1 MLSLKCIYSSLWD
14 LAGLSA
20 TCLALVFEQSAGRLV
35 SENPFNIRLTPKD
48 APLKSSDFELLASQ
62 QSPAE
67 TPPGP
72 VPTTVERAMTINF
85 GIAITGFLC
94 CALYDQSINCLVG
107 IVYRESRGRFRDG
120 STIRTSTLRRRIEHG
135 VHHLFETRNGS
146 VYVVCD
152 WAQEGGSPQFE
163 GALH

>member
-1 MLSLKCIYSSLWD
+1 M
-14 LAGLSA
+14 
-20 TCLALVFEQSAGRLV
+20 
-35 SENPFNIRLTPKD
+35 
-48 APLKSSDFELLASQ
+48 KSSDFELLASQ

-67 TPPGP
+67 TPPGS
-72 VPTTVERAMTINF
+72 VPATVERAMAINF

-94 CALYDQSINCLVG
+94 CALYDHSINCLVG

-120 STIRTSTLRRRIEHG
+120 STIRTSPLGKRLEHG
-135 VHHLFETRNGS
+135 AYHLFETRSGS

-152 WAQEGGSPQFE
+152 WALKGGSPQFE

>member
-1 MLSLKCIYSSLWD
+1 MAK
-14 LAGLSA
+14 
-20 TCLALVFEQSAGRLV
+20 
-35 SENPFNIRLTPKD
+35 
-48 APLKSSDFELLASQ
+48 
-62 QSPAE
+62 
-67 TPPGP
+67 
-72 VPTTVERAMTINF
+72 NF

-94 CALYDQSINCLVG
+94 CVVHDQSINCLVG

-120 STIRTSTLRRRIEHG
+120 STIRTSTLRRCIEHG
-135 VHHLFETRNGS
+135 ANHLFETRNGS